1 MLWCCLILAVRWRC
15 CVGVQVQC
23 GSLMTVLC
31 GGQRVLCGV
40 SVTLWLYHG
49 ADVWWYWH
57 IVAVKVI
64 TVTALHGNAGMLCV
78 YHRFVRLCGG
88 TSTL

>member
-1 MLWCCLILAVRWRC
+1 M
-15 CVGVQVQC
+15 
-23 GSLMTVLC
+23 
-31 GGQRVLCGV
+31 CGV

-64 TVTALHGNAGMLCV
+64 TVTVLHGNAGMLCV